1 MSDQNLGPPVW
12 LISFTDV
19 IALMLTFFVLLYA
32 MSSPDEQKWE
42 NKIGVTAQ
50 ATAQNSGARN
60 QAGNDEGVN
69 LSRLSFAQA
78 ENLDYLSALFEE
90 MDVTKNGEMK
100 ITRKGNY
107 LLLSFN
113 ENKINNDKFFNELTP
128 ILKSLDN
135 QITLMASTDVSNG
148 FSLMQSLGQ
157 RLKAN
162 GYRRPFVIQQVSNI
176 NQVENGFALS
186 IQPHDG
192 RRINR

>member
-1 MSDQNLGPPVW
+1 MSEQNAGPPVW

-32 MSSPDEQKWE
+32 MSSPDETKWE
-42 NKIGVTAQ
+42 KKIGVTAQ
-50 ATAQNSGARN
+50 AFAQNSGARN
-60 QAGNDEGVN
+60 QAGSDEGVN
-69 LSRLSFAQA
+69 LSRLSYAQA

-90 MDVTKNGEMK
+90 MQATKDGDMS

-107 LLLSFN
+107 LLLSF
-113 ENKINNDKFFNELTP
+113 EKRKINNNKFFNELTP

-135 QITLMASTDVSNG
+135 QITLMVSSDLKGG
-148 FSLMQSLGQ
+148 FSLMQSLGE
-157 RLKAN
+157 RLKDN

-176 NQVENGFALS
+176 VQVKNGFALS
-186 IQPHDG
+186 LQPHDG